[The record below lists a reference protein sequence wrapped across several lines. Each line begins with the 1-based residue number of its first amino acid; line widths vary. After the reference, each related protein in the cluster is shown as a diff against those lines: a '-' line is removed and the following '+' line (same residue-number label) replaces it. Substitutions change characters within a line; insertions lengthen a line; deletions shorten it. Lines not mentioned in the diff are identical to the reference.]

1 MSNASHLETTKWCS
15 SGILWIQPP
24 FPIHGSDKSIAE
36 ITQKRRVSSLGPGG
50 ISRETAGMAIRGI
63 HPTHYGR
70 ICPIETPEGKNAGL
84 VNSLTAF
91 TQVREDGTLES
102 PLLFNSAGTSSK

>member
-1 MSNASHLETTKWCS
+1 MDQTNPL
-15 SGILWIQPP
+15 
-24 FPIHGSDKSIAE
+24 AE
-36 ITQKRRVSSLGPGG
+36 ITQKRRISSLGPGG

-91 TQVREDGTLES
+91 TQVRKDGTLES
-102 PLLFNSAGTSSK
+102 PYYQILQGQVQNEFGFRFLAVETEEQHSIKNRSWRR